1 MRARSLLVTTA
12 VAACGILA
20 YRRVV
25 RPRMATWGATDAEI
39 DARLPGDELLGTGA
53 TRMTRAI
60 TIAAPVEEVWRW
72 LVQIGEDRA
81 GFYSYAWLER
91 LALTDMHNADRI
103 VPEWQ
108 HRARGDTIWLA
119 QRYGD
124 RGRQVAAVLEPP
136 RALVMV
142 GPRDFDVIDSGGRA
156 GGSWVFFL
164 EPIDDTQTRLIVRSS
179 GGPVGTPLF
188 DVIHFVMEQKMM
200 RGIKERA
207 ERASHHAE
215 R

>member
-1 MRARSLLVTTA
+1 MV
-12 VAACGILA
+12 LA
-20 YRRVV
+20 SAIAGLGALSYSRVV
-25 RPRMATWGATDAEI
+25 RPWMATWGASDDELGAP
-39 DARLPGDELLGTGA
+39 LPGDDFLRRDA
-53 TRMTRAI
+53 PCMTRAI
-60 TIAAPVEEVWRW
+60 TIAAPADEVWRW

-81 GFYSYAWLER
+81 GFYSYSWLER
-91 LALTDMHNADRI
+91 LAFTDMHNADRI
-103 VPEWQ
+103 EPAWQ
-108 HRARGDTIWLA
+108 GRARGDTIWLA

-124 RGRQVAAVLEPP
+124 LGRQVAAVLEPE

-142 GPRDFDVIDSGGRA
+142 GPRDFDAIERGDRA
-156 GGSWVFFL
+156 EGSWGFFL
-164 EPIDDTQTRLIVRSS
+164 EPIDSNHTRLIVRSS

-207 ERASHHAE
+207 ERASEHSE